1 MGSHRFGCTCGEG
14 AMGDEALTKWSHPE
28 LTKEPLISEDGLN
41 VLFACSGY
49 VNGSVKWNLVWDL
62 THPTGE
68 RKDLRETKDHG
79 TIGTRRRTAAYESG

>member
-14 AMGDEALTKWSHPE
+14 ARCCEE
-28 LTKEPLISEDGLN
+28 LSASRDQTTKEPLISEDGLN